1 MRYFAELSYLGKN
14 YHGWQIQPNAIS
26 VQEVVQKSLSTILRT
41 PIEVVAA
48 GRTDAGVHASQ
59 MFIHFDTE
67 VNIDSEVYCYKMN
80 ALLPDDIVFHKIF
93 PVNKEAHTRFDAIKR
108 SYEYRILLGRS
119 PFTTD
124 TEWQINQQLNIDA
137 MNQAAKYLLDFT
149 DFKCFSRSKTD
160 VRTYNCDITRAE
172 FVVNGNQLVFYIS
185 ADRFLRNMVRAIVGT
200 LYAVGLG
207 KMMPETIKEI
217 INSKE
222 RSNAGA
228 SAPAHGL
235 FLTEII
241 YPENIKNVN
250 E

>member
-1 MRYFAELSYLGKN
+1 MRYFAELSYLGKH

-26 VQEVVQKSLSTILRT
+26 VQEVVQKNLSILLRT
-41 PIEVVAA
+41 STEVIAA

-59 MFIHFDTE
+59 MLIHFDTTLE
-67 VNIDSEVYCYKMN
+67 LDSDVYCYKMN
-80 ALLPDDIVFHKIF
+80 SLLPSDIVFYKIF
-93 PVNKEAHTRFDAIKR
+93 KVQENAHARFHAIKR
-108 SYEYRILLGRS
+108 SYEYKILLGKS

-124 TEWQINQQLNIDA
+124 TEWQINKKINIEA
-137 MNQAAKYLLDFT
+137 MNKAAKFLLDYT

-160 VRTYNCDITRAE
+160 VRTYNCDISRAE
-172 FVVNGNQLVFYIS
+172 FIQNNNQLVFYIS

-200 LYAVGLG
+200 LYAVGIG
-207 KMMPETIKEI
+207 KMQPEEIKEI
-217 INSKE
+217 INSKN
-222 RSNAGA
+222 RSNAGS

-235 FLTEII
+235 FLTEIL

>member
-1 MRYFAELSYLGKN
+1 LRYFAELSYLGKN

-80 ALLPDDIVFHKIF
+80 ALLPADIVFHKIF
-93 PVNKEAHTRFDAIKR
+93 LVNKEAHTRFDAIKR

-124 TEWQINQQLNIDA
+124 TEWQINQQLNVDA

-172 FVVNGNQLVFYIS
+172 FVINRNQLTFYIS

-207 KMMPETIKEI
+207 KMTPENIKEI

>member
-26 VQEVVQKSLSTILRT
+26 VQEVVQKCLSTILRT

-67 VNIDSEVYCYKMN
+67 LNLDTVVYCYKIN
-80 ALLPDDIVFHKIF
+80 ALLPDDIVFHRIF
-93 PVNKEAHTRFDAIKR
+93 KVKSTAHTRFDAIKR
-108 SYEYRILLGRS
+108 SYQYKILLGKS

-124 TEWQINQQLNIDA
+124 TEWQINQQLNVAA
-137 MNQAAKYLLDFT
+137 MNKAAGYLLDYT

-160 VRTYNCDITRAE
+160 VRTYNCDISRAE
-172 FVVNGNQLVFYIS
+172 FIQNNNQLVFHIS

-200 LYAVGLG
+200 LYAVGQG
-207 KMMPETIKEI
+207 KMLPEKIIEI

-222 RSNAGA
+222 RAQAGA

-235 FLTEII
+235 FLTEIV

>member
-67 VNIDSEVYCYKMN
+67 LELDSEVYCYKMN
-80 ALLPDDIVFHKIF
+80 ALLPDDIVFYQIF
-93 PVNKEAHTRFDAIKR
+93 KVREDAHTRFDAIKR
-108 SYEYRILLGRS
+108 SYEYKILLGKS

-160 VRTYNCDITRAE
+160 VRTYNCDITKAE
-172 FVVNGNQLVFYIS
+172 FILNGNQLIFHIS

-200 LYAVGLG
+200 LYAVGIG

-250 E
+250 K

>member
-26 VQEVVQKSLSTILRT
+26 VQEVVQKALSIILRT
-41 PIEVVAA
+41 SIEVVAA

-59 MFIHFDTE
+59 MYIHFD
-67 VNIDSEVYCYKMN
+67 IDLELDSAIYCYKVN

-93 PVNKEAHTRFDAIKR
+93 KVNKEAHTRFDATKR
-108 SYEYRILLGRS
+108 SYQYKILLGKS
-119 PFTTD
+119 PFTID
-124 TEWQINQQLNIDA
+124 TQWQINKKLDIEA
-137 MNQAAKYLLDFT
+137 MNKSARFLLDYT

-160 VRTYNCDITRAE
+160 VRTYKCDIHKAE
-172 FVVNGNQLVFYIS
+172 WILTDNNLVFHIA

-200 LYAVGLG
+200 LCEVGIG
-207 KMMPETIKEI
+207 KIQAEDIKKI
-217 INSKE
+217 IESQN

-241 YPENIKNVN
+241 YPENIINDI
-250 E
+250 